1 MKTTLPSLGSLTK
14 NWPLKLLSL
23 ILGTCLWY
31 FVVGED
37 QVDITVNVPIE
48 VHNLPANLVIANQFK
63 KDIEVSVRGP
73 RRKINELRTQNISRP
88 IDLSGATPGTKVIR
102 NDDESITFPK
112 GILVQ
117 RLQPTNITL
126 LLDEL
131 IKKDFS
137 INPVT
142 EGEIKAGYTLSNI
155 VLDPNHITISGPKA
169 LLGREMALKTFIIN
183 LDGLDKSTT
192 LQVQLNLN
200 EALQNLIGETVVEAK
215 LIVKE
220 NILRKTVRG
229 IPINV
234 RDAGLPVKTIPHM
247 VAVEAGI
254 PENLIRDT
262 PELAMLFR
270 ASVNAKDVK
279 REQSVTVDVSG
290 VEVPD
295 HEPIKIISVSPEFIK
310 LVPQKVTIE
319 PLQSQSN
326 NQLPAE
332 KASAEQSH

>member
-1 MKTTLPSLGSLTK
+1 MIKSLPVLEVLTK

-23 ILGTCLWY
+23 VLGTCLWY

-37 QVDITVNVPIE
+37 QVDVTVNIPIE

-73 RRKINELRTQNISRP
+73 RRKINELRTLNISRP
-88 IDLSGATPGTKVIR
+88 IDLSEATPGTTVIR
-102 NDDESITFPK
+102 NDGESITFPK

-131 IKKDFS
+131 IKRDLS

-142 EGEIKAGYTLSNI
+142 EGEVKTGYTLTDIS
-155 VLDPNHITISGPKA
+155 LEPNHLTISGPKS
-169 LLGREMALKTFIIN
+169 LLGRDLALKTYIIN
-183 LDGLDKSTT
+183 LNDLDQSTT

-200 EALQNLIGETVVEAK
+200 EALQNLIGETVVAAK
-215 LIVKE
+215 LTVKE

-234 RDAGLPVKTIPHM
+234 RDAELPVKTSPSM
-247 VAVEAGI
+247 VTVEAGI
-254 PENLIRDT
+254 PENLIRNT

-270 ASVNAKDVK
+270 ASVNAKSIQQ
-279 REQSVTVDVSG
+279 EQAVPVIVTGVD
-290 VEVPD
+290 VPD
-295 HEPIKIISVSPEFIK
+295 HEPVDIISVSPELVR
-310 LVPQKVTIE
+310 LVPQQVTIE
-319 PLQSQSN
+319 ALKTQQN
-326 NQLPAE
+326 NRIPAR
-332 KASAEQSH
+332 QVP

>member
-1 MKTTLPSLGSLTK
+1 MKTALPALTTLTK
-14 NWPLKLLSL
+14 NWQLKVLSL
-23 ILGTCLWY
+23 VLGTCLWY

-37 QVDITVNVPIE
+37 QVDITVNIPIE
-48 VHNLPANLVIANQFK
+48 VHNLPPNLVIANQFK

-88 IDLSGATPGTKVIR
+88 IDLSGVTPGTTVIK
-102 NDDESITFPK
+102 NDDESIPFPK
-112 GILVQ
+112 GIHVQ

-131 IKKDFS
+131 IKKDFT

-142 EGEIKAGYTLSNI
+142 EGEIKAGYTLSDI
-155 VLDPNHITISGPKA
+155 SLDPNHITISGPKA
-169 LLGREMALKTFIIN
+169 LLTRDMALKTYIIN
-183 LDGLDKSTT
+183 LDGLAKSTT

-200 EALQNLIGETVVEAK
+200 EALQNLIGETVVAAK
-215 LIVKE
+215 LTVKE

-234 RDAGLPVKTIPHM
+234 REAEIPVKTNPPM
-247 VAVEAGI
+247 VTVEAGI

-270 ASVNAKDVK
+270 ASVNAKGIQQEEAV
-279 REQSVTVDVSG
+279 SVVVSG
-290 VEVPD
+290 VDVPD
-295 HEPIKIISVSPEFIK
+295 HEPIKVISVSPELVR
-310 LVPQKVTIE
+310 LVPHQVIIE
-319 PLQSQSN
+319 PLQTQSKE
-326 NQLPAE
+326 QLPA
-332 KASAEQSH
+332 KTSPAAQTH